1 MAEPRDVARR
11 AALRLGAEMDPSF
24 PNRVE
29 RVLARNGDSGTSGT
43 DGLGDGHDLGTFLVT
58 AAHMACG
65 IHDAL
70 ITRTDR
76 PARIFVE
83 QRLRREMGIDEGMSP
98 DHDSIIDAVADAVL
112 H

>member
-11 AALRLGAEMDPSF
+11 AALRLGAEMDPSL

-29 RVLARNGDSGTSGT
+29 RVLARNGDSGAG
-43 DGLGDGHDLGTFLVT
+43 GLGDGHDLGTFLVA

-70 ITRTDR
+70 IIRTDR
-76 PARIFVE
+76 PARVFVE